1 MKMKPE
7 RRSDL
12 FSPQFHLYPY
22 KGWMNDPCGCSRFGD
37 EYHVFFQYH
46 EEPRPEGPGKWY
58 HMSSEDLVS
67 WKDYGIAL
75 EPAAP
80 YEKDGCW
87 TGSGLEVNGE
97 HYLYYSTN
105 VDGRLPQQQPMLA
118 VSRDGKTYLPVSAE
132 PLIQE
137 ATPDGHTEM
146 RDPKV
151 FIRDGVFYMLQGAT
165 RRGRGEIVGYSSM
178 DGLDW
183 EYRGVFYSSEKWM
196 GDMLE
201 CPDFFTLDGVDCLLF
216 SPMNWIGH
224 SNVLLTGKADF
235 ETFTFTL
242 TEVFDLDAGSDFY
255 AAQTLPHKD
264 GGILLVGWLGNWGKP
279 HPECGYGW
287 GGMLTLPRRLRLDP
301 DTRRLMQMPAKE
313 LETLRN
319 NEYKT
324 TLVVG
329 TTPVSLPEYLGN
341 HMEVRIRLSK
351 NFWKTDVLYIDL
363 GTAGESALT
372 FSIDMEHGIIQIDK
386 TMATQ
391 GDNSIRTLRFSDG
404 HDADELELRLFWDGS
419 ACELF
424 IGDGGIVISERLYPV
439 EGEPALSF
447 YTRTEKHPL
456 EVCAWSLESIYQKI
470 IDE

>member
-1 MKMKPE
+1 
-7 RRSDL
+7 
-12 FSPQFHLYPY
+12 
-22 KGWMNDPCGCSRFGD
+22 
-37 EYHVFFQYH
+37 
-46 EEPRPEGPGKWY
+46 
-58 HMSSEDLVS
+58 
-67 WKDYGIAL
+67 
-75 EPAAP
+75 AAP

-242 TEVFDLDAGSDFY
+242 TKVFDLDAGSDFY

-363 GTAGESALT
+363 GNAGETALT